1 MADSPRTTTRKNWL
15 WLVLVAAVVL
25 AAVIWWSATRRGE
38 DIGGQIAM
46 DSANMAD
53 TVAPPGEPAKR

>member
-1 MADSPRTTTRKNWL
+1 DSPRQTTRKNWL

-25 AAVIWWSATRRGE
+25 AAVIWWSATQRGE

-46 DSANMAD
+46 DSADMAD
-53 TVAPPGEPAKR
+53 TAPTDAPSPK